1 MPRDVELSP
10 PLSRYIRYRDLEA
23 AGIVGSWMQ
32 LHRMMTAE
40 GFPEGVMLSANV
52 RAWPVDAVERW
63 LASRP
68 IAKKKVPPPRGRRR
82 RHEREETVG
91 S

>member
-23 AGIVGSWMQ
+23 AGIAGSWTQ
-32 LHRMMTAE
+32 LHRMMAAE

-52 RAWPVDAVERW
+52 RAWPLDQVERW

-68 IAKKKVPPPRGRRR
+68 TAKKKVTPFRGRRR
-82 RHEREETVG
+82 HHEREQTVR
-91 S
+91 